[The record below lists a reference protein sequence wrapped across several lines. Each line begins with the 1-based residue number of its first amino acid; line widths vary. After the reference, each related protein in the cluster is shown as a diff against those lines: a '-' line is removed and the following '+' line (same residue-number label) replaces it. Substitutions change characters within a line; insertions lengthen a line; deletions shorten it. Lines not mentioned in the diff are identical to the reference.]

1 MFKSLIYLLL
11 LWETTRFL
19 EMISFFDFFF
29 SFSWMFLV
37 TKGGFRELRFHR

>member
-19 EMISFFDFFF
+19 EMISFFDYFF
-29 SFSWMFLV
+29 LLLGV
-37 TKGGFRELRFHR
+37 RCHQGKI

>member
-29 SFSWMFLV
+29 LPPGCSLSP
-37 TKGGFRELRFHR
+37 REDLEG